1 MYSRKIEGRDR
12 NFGVSG
18 KLWNGVLV
26 MYDRETDS
34 LWTQVDG
41 RAIQGD
47 AIGTR
52 LEHVDSVFTTWENWV
67 ALHPNTEVLARDPDA
82 EPLSTSHYADYLD
95 DPDKLFFP
103 ELGEGIG
110 GIAPKDLVFGVTVA
124 GESWAVSESVLA
136 KDGLV
141 QASIG
146 GALVTV
152 VYDSA
157 SLATRAFTGGPGGR
171 PTLSK
176 VIPGV
181 SPLERVL
188 DVVTGEPFA
197 PAEMRSL
204 RLDRAYWYA
213 WARSHSG
220 SRILAD

>member
-1 MYSRKIEGRDR
+1 MYSRKIGGQER

-47 AIGTR
+47 SVGVS
-52 LEHVDSVFTTWENWV
+52 LEHVDSVFTTWENWL
-67 ALHPNTEVLARDPDA
+67 ALHPDTDVLARDPNAD
-82 EPLSTSHYADYLD
+82 PLSNSHYADYLD

-103 ELGEGIG
+103 ELGEGLG

-124 GESWAVSESVLA
+124 SESWAVSESVLA
-136 KDGLV
+136 EDGLV
-141 QASIG
+141 QASVG
-146 GALVTV
+146 GAWVTV
-152 VYDSA
+152 VYDPT
-157 SLATRAFTGGPGGR
+157 SLATRAFTGGPAGR
-171 PTLSK
+171 PTLLQ

-181 SPLERVL
+181 SPLERLL
-188 DVVTGEPFA
+188 DVATGEVLA
-197 PAEMRSL
+197 PADMPSL

-213 WARSHSG
+213 WARSHLG